1 MLLLT
6 VELTTATAVRA
17 QSVAGQYAGRAVDD
31 VQLLVEDKPTTE
43 AMLLELVEVR
53 VGQPL
58 SIEAVR
64 ESIAHIYGL
73 GRFQDVQVEAASG
86 ASGGVTL
93 RFNLIP
99 FHNIRR
105 VDFKGELGLS
115 AGLLRETVTER
126 YGASPSIGRVDA
138 AVRTVQQLYADH
150 GYLRAKVEAST
161 EIAHD
166 PDSAV
171 LTFTIDSGPRA
182 VIGRVVVA
190 RDTEVSR
197 EAIMRQIDAQPGQVF
212 QRARIQE
219 RLDNYI
225 RDLKNR
231 RYYEA
236 DGSLQADP
244 SDDGRTVDL
253 VIAITTGLPVT
264 VRFDFK
270 GGAPVPADRLKELA
284 PLEREGSVD
293 EDLLED
299 SETRIE
305 NYLRQEGY
313 WKADV
318 TVRREATDTGLA
330 IVFEVNRGLQYRVA
344 APTEISGVRAVTVG
358 EVAALV
364 ALQPGE
370 LFVESKLSAGVA
382 VIQEFYRQRGFA
394 AAEVRS
400 GVNETDAPRSADASV
415 AGQAY
420 VRAAIVVSEGSQ
432 STVGDVRILGTAAI
446 QADEL
451 RPLVKIAAGD
461 PYFEPRIVDARD
473 ALIVEYLNRGFAAV
487 TVNVAL
493 SASADHTRV
502 DLTFTIQEGPQSI
515 VDHIL
520 IVGNAH
526 TKPDVILRELQFK
539 PGGPLGLQDQF
550 ESRRRLSALG
560 LFRRVQITALTHGTG
575 NEQDVLVTVEEA
587 PATSIGYGGG
597 LEAFTTL
604 REGPDGQA
612 EDQGRICAARL
623 FRHRPAE
630 SLRRQSF
637 REPVYAS
644 QSPAESGCRR
654 SRRPWQHLR
663 LHRVPGG
670 RDVSPA
676 ALVRGQRFHG
686 QRGHRAGGADDIQL

>member
-1 MLLLT
+1 MLLDLI
-6 VELTTATAVRA
+6 
-17 QSVAGQYAGRAVDD
+17 
-31 VQLLVEDKPTTE
+31 
-43 AMLLELVEVR
+43 EVR

-58 SIEAVR
+58 SIGAVR
-64 ESIAHIYGL
+64 ESIAHIYSL

-105 VDFKGELGLS
+105 VEFKGELGLS
-115 AGLLRETVTER
+115 SGLLRETVTER

-219 RLDNYI
+219 RLDKYI

-318 TVRREATDTGLA
+318 TVRREPTDDG
-330 IVFEVNRGLQYRVA
+330 
-344 APTEISGVRAVTVG
+344 
-358 EVAALV
+358 
-364 ALQPGE
+364 
-370 LFVESKLSAGVA
+370 
-382 VIQEFYRQRGFA
+382 
-394 AAEVRS
+394 
-400 GVNETDAPRSADASV
+400 
-415 AGQAY
+415 
-420 VRAAIVVSEGSQ
+420 
-432 STVGDVRILGTAAI
+432 
-446 QADEL
+446 
-451 RPLVKIAAGD
+451 
-461 PYFEPRIVDARD
+461 ARD
-473 ALIVEYLNRGFAAV
+473 R
-487 TVNVAL
+487 
-493 SASADHTRV
+493 
-502 DLTFTIQEGPQSI
+502 
-515 VDHIL
+515 
-520 IVGNAH
+520 
-526 TKPDVILRELQFK
+526 
-539 PGGPLGLQDQF
+539 
-550 ESRRRLSALG
+550 
-560 LFRRVQITALTHGTG
+560 
-575 NEQDVLVTVEEA
+575 
-587 PATSIGYGGG
+587 
-597 LEAFTTL
+597 
-604 REGPDGQA
+604 
-612 EDQGRICAARL
+612 
-623 FRHRPAE
+623 
-630 SLRRQSF
+630 
-637 REPVYAS
+637 
-644 QSPAESGCRR
+644 
-654 SRRPWQHLR
+654 
-663 LHRVPGG
+663 
-670 RDVSPA
+670 
-676 ALVRGQRFHG
+676 VRGQPRPPIP
-686 QRGHRAGGADDIQL
+686 RRRAH